1 MNPAVAVIQMVSSQ
15 HVDVNLIRAEAL
27 MTEAAGGGAQALFL
41 PENFAALGNS
51 NPRAIADGE
60 TGSAGPVRSFLSEM
74 SRRLSCW
81 VFAGTVPLATRPDG
95 SVVEDGRV
103 RAASLVY
110 GDNGIEISRYDK
122 IHMFDVDVDDS
133 HGTYRE
139 SETFEPGTE
148 ISIVES
154 PVGRVGLTVCY
165 DIRFPE
171 LYRKLFTRGID
182 LFAVPSA
189 FTTVTGKAHFKLL
202 MQSRA
207 VENSCFTVAACQG
220 GEHDSGRKTY
230 GHSMVVDP
238 WGDVVGELGVGEGVL
253 HCELDIERQQ
263 QIRREMPF
271 IQQRRLFDE

>member
-15 HVDVNLIRAEAL
+15 YVDENLIRAEAL
-27 MTEAAGGGAQALFL
+27 MTEAAHGGAQALFL

-51 NPRAIADGE
+51 NLRAVGDRE
-60 TGSAGPVRSFLSEM
+60 TLSAGPVRSFLSEM

-81 VFAGTVPLATRPDG
+81 VFAGTVPLATRPDS

-110 GDNGIEISRYDK
+110 DGDGIEICRYDK

-133 HGTYRE
+133 LGKYRE

-148 ISIVES
+148 TLIVES

-171 LYRKLFTRGID
+171 LYRRLFGLGVD

-189 FTTVTGKAHFKLL
+189 FTTVTGEAHFKLL

-207 VENSCFTVAACQG
+207 IENSCFTVSACQG

-253 HCELDIERQQ
+253 HCELDMEKQGKIRQ
-263 QIRREMPF
+263 EMPF
-271 IQQRRLFDE
+271 FQQRRLID

>member
-1 MNPAVAVIQMVSSQ
+1 VNPAIAVIQMVSSQ
-15 HVDVNLIRAEAL
+15 DVDANLIRAEAL
-27 MTEAAGGGAQALFL
+27 MAEAADGGAQAVFL

-51 NPRAIADGE
+51 NLRAIGDRE
-60 TGSAGPVRSFLSEM
+60 TDSTGPIRSFLSEM

-95 SVVEDGRV
+95 RVVEDGRV

-110 GDNGIEISRYDK
+110 DGDGVEICRYDK

-133 HGTYRE
+133 HGKYRE

-148 ISIVES
+148 TLIVDS
-154 PVGRVGLTVCY
+154 PIGRVGLSVCY

-171 LYRKLFTRGID
+171 LYRRLFGLGVD
-182 LFAVPSA
+182 LFSVPSA
-189 FTTVTGKAHFKLL
+189 FTTVTGEAHFKLL

-207 VENSCFTVAACQG
+207 IENSCFTVAACQG

-230 GHSMVVDP
+230 GHSMIVDP
-238 WGDVVGELGVGEGVL
+238 WGDVVGELGIGEGVL
-253 HCELDIERQQ
+253 HCELDIEKQN

-271 IQQRRLFDE
+271 IQQRRLVD

>member
-1 MNPAVAVIQMVSSQ
+1 MNPAVAVIQMVSSR
-15 HVDVNLIRAEAL
+15 HVDANIIRAEAL
-27 MTEAAGGGAQALFL
+27 MTEAADGGAKAVFL

-51 NPRAIADGE
+51 NLRAIGDRE
-60 TGSAGPVRSFLSEM
+60 IDSAGPIRSFLSEM

-110 GDNGIEISRYDK
+110 DGDGMEICRYDK

-133 HGTYRE
+133 HGKYRE

-148 ISIVES
+148 TLIVDS
-154 PVGRVGLTVCY
+154 PVGRIGLTVCY

-171 LYRKLFTRGID
+171 LYRRLFGKGAD

-189 FTTVTGKAHFKLL
+189 FTTVTGEAHFKLL

-238 WGDVVGELGVGEGVL
+238 WGEVVGELGVGEGVL
-253 HCELDIERQQ
+253 HCELDMEKQKK
-263 QIRREMPF
+263 IRREMPF
-271 IQQRRLFDE
+271 IQQRRLFD

>member
-15 HVDVNLIRAEAL
+15 HVDVNLTRAEVL
-27 MTEAAGGGAQALFL
+27 MTEAANGRAEAVFL

-51 NPRAIADGE
+51 NLRAIGDGE
-60 TGSAGPVRSFLSEM
+60 TDSAGPVHSFLSEM

-95 SVVEDGRV
+95 SMVEDGRV

-110 GDNGIEISRYDK
+110 DGDGIEICRYDK

-133 HGTYRE
+133 QGKYRE

-148 ISIVES
+148 SLVVDS

-165 DIRFPE
+165 DLRFPE
-171 LYRKLFTRGID
+171 LYRKLFSQGVD

-189 FTTVTGKAHFKLL
+189 FTTVTGEAHFKLL

-220 GEHDSGRKTY
+220 GEHDSGRMTY

-253 HCELDIERQQ
+253 HCELDMEKQKT
-263 QIRREMPF
+263 IRREMPF
-271 IQQRRLFDE
+271 IQQRRLFD